1 MRAMNGSWLWCVFFE
16 TAAGDMTANLLRKWI
31 KEAREAG
38 TVPSPSPA
46 FVPVVAEDRSL
57 STELVAA
64 RGEER
69 LAELE
74 KTGSLSSPAKVSANL
89 PNGVQLTLECG
100 DERAVSVMIG
110 ALCNVQTGR

>member
-1 MRAMNGSWLWCVFFE
+1 M
-16 TAAGDMTANLLRKWI
+16 
-31 KEAREAG
+31 
-38 TVPSPSPA
+38 PSSSPA
-46 FVPVVAEDRSL
+46 FMPVVAEDRIL
-57 STELVAA
+57 SMEPAAA

-74 KTGSLSSPAKVSANL
+74 KTGSLSSPAKVIANL

-100 DERAVSVMIG
+100 DANALSAMIG